1 MHFTNYGRNTST
13 IPRTSHS
20 CDHPAPHFPSSKP
33 AGKCKINNIR
43 YMTCYVRAHKIE
55 YGGHITS
62 VYTVTCIFLSLSLS
76 HYLMLIN
83 MKYCF
88 NQSPFVSLIDDYQLS
103 LHVHTCISLNY
114 PPSLSSTDLLAFISI
129 DLRKYLH
136 MAWEYCSAVLYIWFR
151 RMFIYTCTSE
161 QFSTHGNDFLL
172 ILMCYTGFSP

>member
-1 MHFTNYGRNTST
+1 
-13 IPRTSHS
+13 
-20 CDHPAPHFPSSKP
+20 
-33 AGKCKINNIR
+33 
-43 YMTCYVRAHKIE
+43 
-55 YGGHITS
+55 
-62 VYTVTCIFLSLSLS
+62 
-76 HYLMLIN
+76 MLIN

-172 ILMCYTGFSP
+172 ILMCYTGFSPWYFWGLASEHGFGRACDHINQFGYHIKELMLSKALGGLLYWKGLGRTLQLYCMAGYLPCTHAQG